1 MTRRVRHGSVRPPRT
16 RISSSQVTIGSA
28 LRPSPERPA
37 YHLSQRSAGSDP
49 IQPVRIRH
57 EVDEFFDA
65 DGLEASYNYIVYEFE
80 RSGIYLGARTYIDE
94 IGTVSLF
101 GPFKG
106 EENRERVS
114 DPEMVDAVVAYMKR
128 RFHQIDRLGDGGY
141 ETIWRRPTTASTT
154 GKPRRGD

>member
-16 RISSSQVTIGSA
+16 RILSSQVTIGSSA
-28 LRPSPERPA
+28 VRPPPERPA
-37 YHLSQRSAGSDP
+37 YQATHHRAASDL
-49 IQPVRIRH
+49 IQPIRIRH

-65 DGLEASYNYIVYEFE
+65 DGLEARYNYIVYEFE
-80 RSGIYLGARTYIDE
+80 RSGIYVGARTYIDE

-128 RFHQIDRLGDGGY
+128 RFGQIDRLGDSGY
-141 ETIWRRPTTASTT
+141 ETIWRAPA
-154 GKPRRGD
+154 GKARHGK